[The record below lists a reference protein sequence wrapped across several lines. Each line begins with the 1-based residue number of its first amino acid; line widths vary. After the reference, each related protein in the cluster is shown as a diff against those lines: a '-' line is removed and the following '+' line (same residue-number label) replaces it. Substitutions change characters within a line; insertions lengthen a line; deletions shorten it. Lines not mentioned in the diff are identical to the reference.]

1 MDEREANIDLL
12 FRNGL
17 KDYEVLPPQ
26 EVWDGIHPSIKV
38 RTGSYRLLRAAA
50 VVTVLVSL
58 GFLAYLLSGDNTP
71 VTEYPVLTMN
81 VESMTPLFAP
91 PAANP
96 ETGVTAVTVAEVI
109 PPESYS
115 PEIQDPSLPSVT
127 ETAFLSEK
135 KTDVAELSMAN
146 LKYSLKHGQ
155 INSTVATAQKKT
167 FDIVLPEPEYI
178 PATSPNTNSK
188 RWSIGAIAAPTYYST
203 LSSGK
208 SEVSRQLASSE
219 EALMS
224 YTGGVALAYKMN
236 KRLSIQ
242 SGLYYS
248 SLGQEVSGISSY
260 AGFQR
265 HVYTKADHNF
275 EVNTTSGPIIAN
287 NPDVFLAST
296 GQVERIS
303 TTYTRD
309 VFDPEK
315 VNLQYINNSLF
326 QNFSYLELPVI
337 LRYKLIDKAL
347 DFNLIG
353 GISYNLLVKNSVY
366 ATTEGGTKYEI
377 GETRGL
383 NPLTLSSSIGMGM
396 EYSFANNLSLNLEP
410 TFRYY
415 LNPFDPSAISDNH
428 PYTFGIFTGI
438 SYKF

>member
-26 EVWDGIHPSIKV
+26 EVWDNIHPSIKV
-38 RTGSYRLLRAAA
+38 NKRSYILLKAAA
-50 VVTVLVSL
+50 SITVLISL
-58 GFLAYLLSGDNTP
+58 SFLAYILSRDNTSLA
-71 VTEYPVLTMN
+71 EYPVLTMN
-81 VESMTPLFAP
+81 VESMVPLFSP
-91 PAANP
+91 PADITEKRDP
-96 ETGVTAVTVAEVI
+96 SIKVAEVI
-109 PPESYS
+109 PLVSYS
-115 PEIQDPSLPSVT
+115 AEIQDTFVLSANKTTSLSQKVDVT
-127 ETAFLSEK
+127 GM
-135 KTDVAELSMAN
+135 SMAN
-146 LKYSLKHGQ
+146 LKYSLKYGQ
-155 INSTVATAQKKT
+155 VHSSVASSQKKT
-167 FDIVLPEPEYI
+167 LEIVLSDPEFMPE
-178 PATSPNTNSK
+178 TSTHTNSK

-203 LSSGK
+203 LSSDK

-224 YTGGVALAYKMN
+224 YTGGVAIAYKMN
-236 KRLSIQ
+236 KRLSVQ

-260 AGFQR
+260 GGFQR
-265 HVYTKADHNF
+265 YVYTKADHNF
-275 EVNTTSGPIIAN
+275 EVLTTSGPIIAY
-287 NPDVFLAST
+287 NPDVFLTST
-296 GQVERIS
+296 SQIERIS
-303 TTYTRD
+303 TSYTKE

-315 VNLQYINNSLF
+315 VNLQYINNSLI
-326 QNFSYLELPVI
+326 QNFSYLELPVV

-366 ATTEGGTKYEI
+366 ATTEGGTKYEV

-396 EYSFANNLSLNLEP
+396 EYSFANNLSFNLEP

-415 LNPFDPSAISDNH
+415 LNPFDPSAISNNH
-428 PYTFGIFTGI
+428 PFTFGIFTGI